1 MPPRTRN
8 AGLDGLRALSVAAV
22 LAYHLELPVFGGGY
36 LGVEVFF
43 VISGYL
49 ITSLLIAEHERT
61 GRIDLRAFWLR
72 RFRRLLPAVIALLIV
87 VALLIPLLAPDAADV
102 FRRDAIGA
110 LLYVSNWWQLWF
122 GQSYFEAALRPPLLR
137 HLWSLAVEEQFYVIW
152 PIAMLGIVR
161 LRRQIATALLLC
173 AATASAAVMMVVNHS
188 AADGT
193 RAYVGTDT
201 RAFGLLIGAA
211 LAMALA
217 AFPGALRRRWLPFVG
232 VIGLALIGW
241 CSWSLSAETSWM
253 FPWGFLL
260 IDAATVFALLG
271 LLGVSSWFRAALG
284 NPVLRW
290 LGTRS
295 YGLYL
300 FHWPIFQLMRPRVD
314 LDAAWWVNPARV
326 LLSLVAAELCYR
338 LVERPFQVHGL
349 SGLRL
354 ALGKRLVPALTSCTL
369 AVGVIVIGLVTT
381 NSADPEVDLGIDT
394 SPDAVALSTQVTT
407 FGSAGEGES
416 SFAPSV
422 TQSTITGTIPVGG
435 SASAVTSV
443 AGSTTSTIA
452 PEAARIIAIGDSVM
466 LGATRQLR
474 RSFGQQIEIDA
485 VESRS
490 WFKAPEE
497 LNRFNVVA
505 DPPKVIIFHLGN
517 NGAPEQETFRQTLA
531 IAKNVPV
538 IVVVTVNVPRR
549 WESTT
554 NSRLNSIIK
563 LRPDIRIAD
572 WSSLSRGNRGW
583 FERDGFHMTEKGA
596 IAYTELIRATLAGV
610 VPSVAPTDPPSA
622 SPTTSTTTTTTT
634 STLPI
639 PATEAISTIDTTNAI
654 SISVPL
660 TTLRKPQRTTS
671 ATPVPTTVPPTAP
684 ITVPTPPTT
693 LPPPA
698 TATPAAT
705 PAPTAPVASP
715 EPVAPPPSEPGPA
728 AG

>member
-1 MPPRTRN
+1 
-8 AGLDGLRALSVAAV
+8 
-22 LAYHLELPVFGGGY
+22 
-36 LGVEVFF
+36 
-43 VISGYL
+43 
-49 ITSLLIAEHERT
+49 
-61 GRIDLRAFWLR
+61 
-72 RFRRLLPAVIALLIV
+72 
-87 VALLIPLLAPDAADV
+87 V

-152 PIAMLGIVR
+152 PIAMLLIVR
-161 LRRQIATALLLC
+161 LRRQVATALLLC
-173 AATASAAVMMVVNHS
+173 AATASAALMMVVNHS
-188 AADGT
+188 AVDGT

-217 AFPGALRRRWLPFVG
+217 AFPGALHRRWLPFVG

-260 IDAATVFALLG
+260 IDSATVFALLG

-326 LLSLVAAELCYR
+326 MLSLVAAELCYR
-338 LVERPFQVHGL
+338 LVERPFHVHGL

-369 AVGVIVIGLVTT
+369 AIGVIVIGLVTT
-381 NSADPEVDLGIDT
+381 NSADPEVDLGSDT
-394 SPDAVALSTQVTT
+394 SRDALALSTRVTT

-435 SASAVTSV
+435 SASAVTSM

-466 LGATRQLR
+466 LGATRQLK

-505 DPPKVIIFHLGN
+505 DPPKVVIFHLGN

-596 IAYTELIRATLAGV
+596 NAYTELIRTTLAGV

-639 PATEAISTIDTTNAI
+639 PTTEAITTSSTTTSSA
-654 SISVPL
+654 VPL
-660 TTLRKPQRTTS
+660 TTLRKPK
-671 ATPVPTTVPPTAP
+671 ATAPIAPVPTNTPTVPAPLTAAPPPTAQP
-684 ITVPTPPTT
+684 SPTAT
-693 LPPPA
+693 LPA
-698 TATPAAT
+698 TS
-705 PAPTAPVASP
+705 APTAPVASP
-715 EPVAPPPSEPGPA
+715 EPTSPPPSEPGPA
-728 AG
+728 VG